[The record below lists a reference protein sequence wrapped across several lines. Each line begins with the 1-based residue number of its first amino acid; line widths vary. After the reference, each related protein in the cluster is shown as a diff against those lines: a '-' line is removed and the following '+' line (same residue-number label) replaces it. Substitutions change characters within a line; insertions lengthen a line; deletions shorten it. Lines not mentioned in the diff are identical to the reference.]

1 MAVKVGMV
9 SLGCPKN
16 QMDAEIM
23 LAKLKN
29 AGYEITAESGLA
41 DVVIVNTCGFIQD
54 AKTESIENILEF
66 GLLKKEGRIK
76 GIIVTGCMA
85 QRYREQIAAELPEC
99 DAVLGLG
106 ANGDIVETVK
116 AVMEK
121 HETLTAFPS
130 LESWP
135 LDGERLQTTPR
146 FFAYLRVA
154 DGCDNRCTYCAIPL
168 IRGGLRSRTVENIL
182 DEAKRLAANGVKELV
197 IVAQDPTVYGEDI
210 YGESRLPELLEKL
223 CGIDGFEWIRL
234 LYCYPEHITDRL
246 LEVMAKEP
254 KIVKYLDMPIQHSE
268 ENVLRAMNRTGNRES
283 LEKLIAHIRET
294 VPGIVLRT
302 TIMVGFPG
310 ETQADF
316 ESLCEFVAKAKFEH
330 LGCFAYSAEEG
341 TPAATFENQ
350 VPEKKKAR
358 RRDILMDQQTRIA
371 DRWLDAQVGKTVK
384 VLVESFDRYAEC
396 WFGRTAADAPDIDGK
411 VFFPQPMDENG
422 KRVAVSPGDFIYVN
436 IFDRI
441 DWDLMGEYTNEFTE

>member
-1 MAVKVGMV
+1 MAIKVGMV

-16 QMDAEIM
+16 QMDAEMM
-23 LAKLKN
+23 LAKLKA
-29 AGYEITAESGLA
+29 AGFELTAESGLA

-66 GLLKKEGRIK
+66 GLLKKEGRVK

-85 QRYREQIAAELPEC
+85 QRYGAQIAEELPEC

-106 ANGDIVETVK
+106 ANGDIVQAVN

-121 HETLTAFPS
+121 RERVLSFPS
-130 LESWP
+130 LEQWP
-135 LDGERLQTTPR
+135 LDGERLQTTPH
-146 FFAYLRVA
+146 FFAYLRIA

-168 IRGGLRSRTVENIL
+168 IRGGLRSRREETLIE
-182 DEAKRLAANGVKELV
+182 EAKALAANGVKELI
-197 IVAQDPTVYGEDI
+197 IVAQDPTVYGVDI
-210 YGESRLPELLEKL
+210 YGESRLPQLLTAL
-223 CGIDGFEWIRL
+223 CRIDGIAWIRL
-234 LYCYPEHITDRL
+234 LYCYPERVSDAL
-246 LEVMAKEP
+246 LDVMANEP

-268 ENVLRAMNRTGNRES
+268 RNVLRAMNRTGDRET
-283 LEKLIAHIRET
+283 LEKLVAHIREK

-302 TIMVGFPG
+302 TVMVGFPG
-310 ETQADF
+310 ETDADF

-330 LGCFAYSAEEG
+330 LGCFTYSPEEG
-341 TPAATFENQ
+341 TKAADFDGQ
-350 VPEKKKAR
+350 VPDKKKER

-371 DRWLDAQVGKTVK
+371 DRWLDGQIGKTVQ

-411 VFFPQPMDENG
+411 VFFASPTDQNG
-422 KRVAVSPGDFIYVN
+422 KRIAVAPGDFVN
-436 IFDRI
+436 IRIFDRM
-441 DWDLMGEYTNEFTE
+441 DWDLIGEYADEFTE

>member
-1 MAVKVGMV
+1 MAIKVGMV

-66 GLLKKEGRIK
+66 GLLKKEGRVK

-85 QRYREQIAAELPEC
+85 QRYREQIAEELPEC

-106 ANGDIVETVK
+106 ANGDIVQAVK
-116 AVMEK
+116 TVMEK
-121 HETLTAFPS
+121 HEKVLDFPS
-130 LESWP
+130 LDAWP
-135 LDGERLQTTPR
+135 LDGERLQTTPH

-168 IRGGLRSRTVENIL
+168 IRGGLRSRAMENIL
-182 DEAKRLAANGVKELV
+182 DEARGLAANGVKELV
-197 IVAQDPTVYGEDI
+197 IVAQDPTVYGEDL
-210 YGESRLPELLEKL
+210 YGESRLPDLLEKL
-223 CGIDGFEWIRL
+223 CEIDGLEWIRL

-268 ENVLRAMNRTGNRES
+268 ENVLRAMNRTGNRAS

-341 TPAATFENQ
+341 TPAADFEQQ
-350 VPEKKKAR
+350 VPEKVKQR

-411 VFFPQPMDENG
+411 VFFAQPTDQNG
-422 KRVAVSPGDFIYVN
+422 KRIAVCPGDFVAVN
-436 IFDRI
+436 IFDRM
-441 DWDLMGEYTNEFTE
+441 DWDLIGEYTDEFTE